1 MEKGTNVQK
10 ERDLQ
15 GFTKSDSLS
24 EEIRERTD
32 NKKDKNKILAHTV
45 AVVTVACWGCTF
57 VNTKYLLKDGL
68 EPQEIFIVRFLLAY
82 LCIWWISPKKLF
94 CSNWK
99 DELMMLVL
107 GVTGG
112 SLYFLSE
119 NTAVGLTYVNNVAFI
134 VCTAPLITT
143 CLAIAFIKNIKASP
157 RLIIGSLM
165 ALAGVGAVIFNGHFV
180 LHLSPKGDG
189 LALIAAICWAAY
201 SLIMKRASKRY
212 SSTFITRKVFFYG
225 IITILPVFL
234 FRHWNFPLSHFKET
248 EVWMNILF
256 LGVVASFIC
265 FLSWNWVIGKIGAL
279 KSSNYIYLNPIT
291 TVMASAL
298 FLNEPLTP
306 IACLGGVLILIGVF
320 LANNAKHLA

>member
-57 VNTKYLLKDGL
+57 VNTKYLLRSGL
-68 EPQEIFIVRFLLAY
+68 EPEEIFLVRFLLAY
-82 LCIWWISPKKLF
+82 LCIWWISPKTLF
-94 CSNWK
+94 CANWK

-112 SLYFLSE
+112 SMYFLTE
-119 NTAVGLTYVNNVAFI
+119 NSAVGLTYVNNVAFI

-143 CLAIAFIKNIKASP
+143 VLAIAFLKHAKASP
-157 RLIIGSLM
+157 RLIIGSLI
-165 ALAGVGAVIFNGHFV
+165 ALTGVGAVIFNGHFV
-180 LHLSPKGDG
+180 LHLSPAGDA
-189 LALIAAICWAAY
+189 LALSAAICWSVY
-201 SLIMKRASKRY
+201 SLVMKKASRKY
-212 SSTFITRKVFFYG
+212 SSIFITRKVFFYG
-225 IITILPVFL
+225 ILTILPVFI
-234 FRHWNFPLSHFKET
+234 FRHWSFPLSRFGET
-248 EVWMNILF
+248 EVWANLLF
-256 LGVVASFIC
+256 LGVIASFLC
-265 FLSWNWVIGKIGAL
+265 FWSWNWVIRKIGAL

-298 FLNEPLTP
+298 FLNEPLTT
-306 IACLGGVLILIGVF
+306 IACIGGVLILIGVF
-320 LANNAKHLA
+320 LSNQAKDTV